1 LRKSESRTNKAKHG
15 VSFEEARTAFLDE
28 NARIMPDEA
37 HSTEEDRF
45 VLLGLS
51 EQTEGLALDT
61 ETTPALPT
69 IEPIANP
76 HVLWRQLL
84 GFVLWV
90 GVLSFA
96 VGSLV
101 GMVLCLTLGGLAFAD
116 AWKSGI
122 YKHPDRKSFLNI
134 SPMGWGIA
142 MALLFVFA
150 FPAYVFNRNKLRTV
164 RGSNALFGALIV
176 VGTLVIAL
184 VIYEID
190 LISTHHVE
198 RPD

>member
-1 LRKSESRTNKAKHG
+1 MGTEST
-15 VSFEEARTAFLDE
+15 S
-28 NARIMPDEA
+28 
-37 HSTEEDRF
+37 
-45 VLLGLS
+45 
-51 EQTEGLALDT
+51 
-61 ETTPALPT
+61 ALPT
-69 IEPIANP
+69 LGTVANP

-90 GVLSFA
+90 GVLSFV
-96 VGSLV
+96 VGNLL

-122 YKHPDRKSFLNI
+122 YKHSDRRLFLNI

-164 RGSNALFGALIV
+164 RGSNAYFWALMV

-184 VIYEID
+184 VIYEIV
-190 LISTHHVE
+190 LISTHHIE